1 MFDGNIR
8 KRKDGRYEMQITV
21 GTNSAGKRIRKSFY
35 GATKREVTKKRDKW
49 VRETDIYKE
58 LDVGKTEEFSK
69 WTDIWLETYKKP
81 TIREYTYEV
90 TYKSRVDKH
99 LKPYFKNR
107 PLNSITQ
114 MDIQQFFNEHR
125 DMSLASLKTMRVILS
140 NIFKKALLNGLC
152 DKNPVEDIK
161 LNSTQIKKEKKAFN
175 AVQQRKAIDWSKKQ
189 GYYEIAIALKT
200 GIRRGEL
207 FGLKWNDIDF
217 DNKIMYISRS
227 ISPPIN
233 GNVDK
238 KLKNTSSDRILPIDD
253 ELISIFK
260 SMPKDGENLFN
271 DVSVNAF
278 AKKATKKLRQ
288 MSKEC
293 NLPYL
298 TLHELRHS
306 CGTVLREQGVD
317 IYSISKVLGH
327 SSINVTSAIYVHND
341 VEVLRQALNMKR

>member
-49 VRETDIYKE
+49 VKETDIYKE

-81 TIREYTYEV
+81 TVREYTYEN
-90 TYKSRVDKH
+90 TYKSRVEKY

-107 PLNSITQ
+107 PLDSITQ
-114 MDIQQFFNEHR
+114 MDVQQFFNEHR
-125 DMSLASLKTMRVILS
+125 DMSLASLKTLRITLS
-140 NIFKKALLNGLC
+140 NIFKKANLNGLC
-152 DKNPVEDIK
+152 VKNPVEDIK
-161 LNSTQIKKEKKAFN
+161 LSSTQVKKEKKAFN
-175 AVQQRKAIDWSKKQ
+175 AEQQRKAIDWSTKNN
-189 GYYEIAIALKT
+189 YYEIIIALKT
-200 GIRRGEL
+200 GLRRGEL
-207 FGLKWNDIDF
+207 FGLKWSDIDF

-227 ISPPIN
+227 ISPPIK
-233 GNVDK
+233 GKVDED
-238 KLKNTSSDRILPIDD
+238 LKTKSSKRALPIDD
-253 ELISIFK
+253 ELIDVLK
-260 SMPKDGENLFN
+260 TMPKSGENLFN

-278 AKKATKKLRQ
+278 AKRATKKLRQ
-288 MSKEC
+288 MSREC